1 MTLAERVKK
10 RRRRLGLTQVK
21 AAALAGIR
29 QQSWGSIEE
38 GKTSKPRNIAGIASA
53 LQCSPDWLMN
63 GGPLLS
69 RAEVD
74 SRKIPLINVVQAGAF
89 AEKAPITGD
98 DGNFEYV
105 LTDMDWSREAF
116 ALKIEGDSMAPSF
129 HTGDVV
135 IIDPDIE
142 PQPGEFVVAKN
153 GDHEAT
159 FKKYRLVSFDARGEQ
174 VFELVPLNTDY
185 PVMRSDNMP
194 IRVIGTMV
202 EHRIYRRKR

>member
-10 RRRRLGLTQVK
+10 RRRQLGLTQVK
-21 AAALAGIR
+21 AADLAGIR

-38 GKTSKPRNIAGIASA
+38 GKTSKPRNIVGIARA

-69 RAEVD
+69 RAEVG

-89 AEKAPITGD
+89 AEKAPITGV
-98 DGNFEYV
+98 DGDFEYV
-105 LTDMDWSREAF
+105 LTDMNWSNEAF

-142 PQPGEFVVAKN
+142 PHPGEFVVAKN

-159 FKKYRLVSFDARGEQ
+159 FKKYRPVSFDAQGEQ

-185 PVMRSDNMP
+185 PIMRSDTLP